1 MKKTP
6 TYFPIHIYIHFKK
19 HKTCYIIS
27 PNVNVNDHQRQPTCF
42 LIVPGAGAVAIG
54 DHPRTIATRL
64 NCLTL
69 LVLVVIPQG
78 QWATPDVYIYI
89 IYILRYV
96 YLIFIYLIRYVY
108 MYMQKYGWLIIDNAW
123 LRYGG
128 YIANDHFDGK
138 NNNAPLE
145 LLEYPIFRQPLMQPP
160 SQKTSEQT
168 QPVHFASQWPRA
180 SITIYRSEFSH
191 VQQM

>member
-1 MKKTP
+1 MAEMKEGDLTFKNKWVLFTKERSSKQTLKKQFKSGSKISTFKKKHQHIFQYIYIY
-6 TYFPIHIYIHFKK
+6 TYIYICNYMYIHFKQ

-78 QWATPDVYIYI
+78 Q
-89 IYILRYV
+89 
-96 YLIFIYLIRYVY
+96 
-108 MYMQKYGWLIIDNAW
+108 
-123 LRYGG
+123 
-128 YIANDHFDGK
+128 
-138 NNNAPLE
+138 
-145 LLEYPIFRQPLMQPP
+145 
-160 SQKTSEQT
+160 
-168 QPVHFASQWPRA
+168 
-180 SITIYRSEFSH
+180 
-191 VQQM
+191 